1 MTTVGAVFDAGW
13 YLSITTFARETPWLH
28 GILVAVTDYG
38 VVLLAL
44 AVAAILWRERHGE
57 LRKAIW
63 IPVAMAVAYLVNSG
77 IKDWVEEARPCRALQ
92 DVVTVLPCDGPKDYS
107 FPSNHTVIFAA
118 FTGAVFLLKRA
129 WGVLALVATLVM
141 GFSRVYVGAHYP
153 HDVLAGLAVGLLVGL
168 AGHFVLA
175 MVKQRKPATT

>member
-1 MTTVGAVFDAGW
+1 MFDADW
-13 YLSITTFARETPWLH
+13 YLAITTFARETPWLH
-28 GILVAVTDYG
+28 GVFVAITDYG

-44 AVAAILWRERHGE
+44 AVAAILWRERRGE

-63 IPVAMAVAYLVNSG
+63 IPVAMVVGYLVNSG
-77 IKDWVEEARPCRALQ
+77 IKSWVVEARPCRALH

-107 FPSNHTVIFAA
+107 FPSNHTVVFAA
-118 FTGAVFLLKRA
+118 FTGAVFLLNRA

-153 HDVLAGLAVGLLVGL
+153 HDVLGGLVVGILIGL
-168 AGHFVLA
+168 AGHFALA
-175 MVKQRKPATT
+175 LTKQRQATTT